1 MQVGNLGSLIT
12 FEVSSRKV
20 LTFKKLTQKV
30 GGRWTTHAVIG
41 QKPKSE
47 FLGAD
52 LRSGQLEIFLNSML
66 GVRPRSVIENIES
79 AVESGNPLTLVVGG
93 KQIGSNRWVITEM
106 SETWNEVILDGRLVS
121 ANVTLTLQEY
131 V

>member
-20 LTFKKLTQKV
+20 LTFKQLTQTV

-93 KQIGSNRWVITEM
+93 KQIGSNRWVITKM

>member
-20 LTFKKLTQKV
+20 LTFKQLTQTV

-52 LRSGQLEIFLNSML
+52 LRNGQLEIFLNSML

-93 KQIGSNRWVITEM
+93 KQIGSNRWVITKM